1 LVADVNYAG
10 DDIPILS
17 DFLLPSCFFSEIS
30 IIISIIEEEL
40 MFFKWIAALII
51 AINANTRAGEIAA
64 GAACGFLLAL
74 LPAGN
79 LLWIALFLIF
89 FFTKINLGAEFL
101 FIALFKLPMSLLA
114 GLLHSI
120 GYFVLTQ
127 PVLQG
132 IFTALFN
139 IPFIP
144 YTRFNNTVVMGAL
157 ITGIVLWLPFF
168 FLLRLL
174 VQLYRKNFRDKI
186 AGSRLAVRFRRLPL
200 VISIARAA
208 QKISGIYAG

>member
-1 LVADVNYAG
+1 MGDV
-10 DDIPILS
+10 PILS
-17 DFLLPSCFFSEIS
+17 AFLFFFLVFFRNLYYNFN
-30 IIISIIEEEL
+30 IEEEL
-40 MFFKWIAALII
+40 MFIKWIAALII

-101 FIALFKLPMSLLA
+101 FLALFKLPVSLLA
-114 GLLHSI
+114 GLLHGI

-132 IFTALFN
+132 IFTALYN
-139 IPFIP
+139 IPLIP
-144 YTRFNNTVVMGAL
+144 YTRFNNTVVMGGF

-174 VQLYRKNFRDKI
+174 VLLYRKNLRDKI

>member
-1 LVADVNYAG
+1 
-10 DDIPILS
+10 
-17 DFLLPSCFFSEIS
+17 
-30 IIISIIEEEL
+30 
-40 MFFKWIAALII
+40 MFIKWIAALII

-101 FIALFKLPMSLLA
+101 FIALFKLPVSLLA
-114 GLLHSI
+114 GLLHGI

-127 PVLQG
+127 PVLQE
-132 IFTALFN
+132 IFTALYN
-139 IPFIP
+139 IPLIP

-174 VQLYRKNFRDKI
+174 VLLYRKNLMDKI

-200 VISIARAA
+200 VLSIARAA

>member
-1 LVADVNYAG
+1 MG
-10 DDIPILS
+10 DIPILS
-17 DFLLPSCFFSEIS
+17 AFLFFFLFFFRNLYYNFN
-30 IIISIIEEEL
+30 IEEEL
-40 MFFKWIAALII
+40 MFIKWIAALII

-101 FIALFKLPMSLLA
+101 FLALFKLPVSLLA
-114 GLLHSI
+114 GLLHGI

-132 IFTALFN
+132 IFTALYN
-139 IPFIP
+139 IPLIP
-144 YTRFNNTVVMGAL
+144 YTRFNNTVVMGGF

-174 VQLYRKNFRDKI
+174 VLLYRKNLRDKI

>member
-1 LVADVNYAG
+1 MG
-10 DDIPILS
+10 DIPILS
-17 DFLLPSCFFSEIS
+17 AFLFFFLVFFRNLYYNFN
-30 IIISIIEEEL
+30 IEEEL
-40 MFFKWIAALII
+40 MFIKWIAALII

-101 FIALFKLPMSLLA
+101 FLALFKLPVSLLA
-114 GLLHSI
+114 GLLHGI

-132 IFTALFN
+132 IFTALYN
-139 IPFIP
+139 IPLIP
-144 YTRFNNTVVMGAL
+144 YTRFNNTVVMGGF

-174 VQLYRKNFRDKI
+174 VLLYRKNLRDKI